1 MNSVLIAM
9 LAFAFVGAATPG
21 PVNLLATT
29 TAVQRGSREA
39 FKLVLGASLAYA
51 LVVFLSGSVMYLLVE
66 VMPVLEVGL
75 RWAGSVFLLY
85 LAYQIFTAPV
95 SDLTCAESSRSGWWL
110 GAVAQI
116 LNPKAWLVAMSGVS
130 LYVVGQV
137 DQQQWLWTFTTVSLV
152 CCLAGVG
159 LWALTGSAFARYL
172 SQPNRQR
179 VFNRTMAIILG
190 ASVSM
195 IWY

>member
-39 FKLVLGASLAYA
+39 FKLVVSASLAYA
-51 LVVFLSGSVMYLLVE
+51 LVVFLSGSVMHLLVE

-75 RWAGSVFLLY
+75 RWAGSFFLLY

-95 SDLTCAESSRSGWWL
+95 SHLTCTEASSSGWWL
-110 GAVAQI
+110 GAVTQI

-137 DQQQWLWTFTTVSLV
+137 DQQQWLWAFTTVSLV

>member
-1 MNSVLIAM
+1 MNNVLIAM

-29 TAVQRGSREA
+29 TAVQRGSKEA
-39 FKLVLGASLAYA
+39 VKLVLGASFAYA
-51 LVVFLSGSVMYLLVE
+51 LVVFLSGTVMHQLIE
-66 VMPVLEVGL
+66 VIPVLEGAL
-75 RWAGSVFLLY
+75 RWIGSLFLFY

-95 SDLTCAESSRSGWWL
+95 SDLSTGEVSGSGWWL
-110 GAVAQI
+110 GALTQL

-137 DQQQWLWTFTTVSLV
+137 NQLHWLWTFTTVSLF
-152 CCLAGVG
+152 CCLVGVG
-159 LWALTGSAFARYL
+159 LWALTGRAFARFL

>member
-51 LVVFLSGSVMYLLVE
+51 LVVFLSGSVMHLLVE

-95 SDLTCAESSRSGWWL
+95 SDLTCAESSSSGWWL

-179 VFNRTMAIILG
+179 VFNRIMAIILG

>member
-1 MNSVLIAM
+1 MNNVLIAM

-29 TAVQRGSREA
+29 MAVQRGSREA
-39 FKLVLGASLAYA
+39 FKLVVGASLAYA
-51 LVVFLSGSVMYLLVE
+51 LVVFLSGSVMHQLVE
-66 VMPVLEVGL
+66 VMPVLESTL
-75 RWAGSVFLLY
+75 RWIGSAFLIY

-95 SDLTCAESSRSGWWL
+95 SDLTAEKASGSGWWI
-110 GAVAQI
+110 GALTQL

-137 DQQQWLWTFTTVSLV
+137 NQQQWLWTFTSVSLV
-152 CCLAGVG
+152 CCLIGVG
-159 LWALTGSAFARYL
+159 LWAITGRAFAHYL
-172 SQPNRQR
+172 SRPDRQR
-179 VFNRTMAIILG
+179 VFNRSMAIIL
-190 ASVSM
+190 ALSVSM